1 MRKLVYYIG
10 MSLDGVIAGPEGQVD
25 FYTQGTEAD
34 ASYAAWVNERYP
46 ETVPTPMRSSAGL
59 ENVPGKRFDTVLMG
73 RGTYQLVLDHGL
85 TSPYAHLRQYVVSG
99 SLGEIADPAVTLAE
113 GDPIALARELKQ
125 ESGLD
130 IWLCGG
136 GKLAGALLPELDELI
151 VKSYPVVAGAGIPAF
166 GGEFSPARFTPA
178 RRESF
183 ENGTTMTWY
192 SRP

>member
-25 FYTQGTEAD
+25 FYTRGTEAD
-34 ASYAAWVNERYP
+34 AAYAAWVNERYP
-46 ETVPTPMRSSAGL
+46 ETVPTPMRPGAGL
-59 ENVPGKRFDTVLMG
+59 ENVPNKRFDTVLLG
-73 RGTYQLVLDHGL
+73 LGTYRTVLDAGL
-85 TSPYAHLRQYVVSG
+85 TSPYAHLRQYVVS
-99 SLGEIADPAVTLAE
+99 STLGEIADPAVTLVGA
-113 GDPIALARELKQ
+113 DPAGFVRELKQ

-151 VKSYPVVAGAGIPAF
+151 IKTYPVVAGAGVPAF
-166 GGEFSPARFTPA
+166 GGGFGPTRFTPA

-192 SRP
+192 HRI